1 MKLIIDDK
9 KKILKQ
15 DIDGRCEE
23 FPLYSKKSFELISH
37 WWMKLGWNQ
46 KYEYTFSWLGRP
58 IIQLP
63 EDMVRMQEIIYSIKP
78 DLIIETG
85 IAHGGSL
92 IFYAGLCELVGKGHV
107 IGIDIEI
114 RPHNRAAIENHKLFP
129 LITLVEGSSTDQKIV
144 DQVRQMI
151 QHNETVMVILDS
163 CHTKQHVRDEM
174 KAYSG
179 MVSPGSYLV
188 VTDGVMQDLFDVP
201 NGEAE
206 WKNDN
211 PQAATYEFL
220 AQNNDFILE
229 EPSFLFNESELTE
242 RITHW
247 PNAFLKR
254 KNNIS

>member
-9 KKILKQ
+9 KKFLQQ
-15 DIDGRCEE
+15 DINGKRKE
-23 FPLYSKKSFELISH
+23 FPLYSKESFELISN

-63 EDMVRMQEIIYSIKP
+63 EDMVRIQEVIYSIKP

-92 IFYAGLCELVGKGHV
+92 IFYAGLCKLIGKGHV
-107 IGIDIEI
+107 IGIDLEI
-114 RPHNRAAIENHKLFP
+114 RKHNRIAIENHKLFH
-129 LITLVEGSSTDQKIV
+129 LITLIEGNSTDQKILK
-144 DQVRQMI
+144 QVKQMI

-163 CHTKQHVRDEM
+163 CHTKQHVKDELE
-174 KAYSG
+174 AYSD
-179 MVSPGSYLV
+179 MVSPGSYIV
-188 VTDGVMQDLFDVP
+188 VTDGVMQELYDVP
-201 NGEAE
+201 NGDLK
-206 WKNDN
+206 WKDDN
-211 PQAATYEFL
+211 PQAAAKEFL
-220 AQNNDFILE
+220 VRNNDFILE

-254 KNNIS
+254 KK